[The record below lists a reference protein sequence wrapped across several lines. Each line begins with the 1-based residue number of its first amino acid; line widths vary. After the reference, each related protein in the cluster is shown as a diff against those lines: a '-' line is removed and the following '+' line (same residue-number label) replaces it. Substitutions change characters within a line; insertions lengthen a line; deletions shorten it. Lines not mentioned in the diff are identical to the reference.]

1 MTVVP
6 IGRGDD
12 RLAMARRRIV
22 AAVTQADLPPMSPLA
37 EVLELAGR
45 LTEQPAPNVVISCAA
60 VIGPVTDRTSEGL
73 LRTLVT
79 RLRGKLRTSGA
90 VTF

>member
-1 MTVVP
+1 MTVVL

-12 RLAMARRRIV
+12 RLAMARLRIV
-22 AAVTQADLPPMSPLA
+22 PMSLLA
-37 EVLELAGR
+37 DVRELAGR

>member
-45 LTEQPAPNVVISCAA
+45 LTEQPAVDVVISCAA
-60 VIGPVTDRTSEGL
+60 VIAPVTNRTFEGL
-73 LRTLVT
+73 LRTLTTLT
-79 RLRGKLRTSGA
+79 R
-90 VTF
+90 